1 MLLSDVY
8 NSSWFFKE
16 ITLSIITPK
25 IKSFLDIQK
34 LGYVATVSSD
44 GKPNISPKGTII
56 AWSENLLAFANIR
69 SPDTVNNL
77 QNNPFVEIN
86 VIDPLSRKG
95 YLFTGSAKIIKNTPT
110 YTEILNHYRNS
121 GIQSPINS
129 IVIVTVSSISEVLSP
144 LYDLGKTE
152 DEIKLKWKNFFN
164 KL

>member
-1 MLLSDVY
+1 M
-8 NSSWFFKE
+8 
-16 ITLSIITPK
+16 LSIITSE
-25 IKSFLDIQK
+25 IKTFLNAQK

-56 AWSENLLAFANIR
+56 PWSEHLLAFADIR
-69 SPDTVNNL
+69 SPDTMVNL
-77 QNNPFVEIN
+77 ENNPFVEIN

-95 YLFTGSAKIIKNTPT
+95 YLFAGTGKIIKDDSL
-110 YTEILNHYRNS
+110 YGEILNHYRTN

-129 IVIVTVSSISEVLSP
+129 IVLVSISSISVVTSP

-152 DEIKLKWKNFFN
+152 EEIKLKWKKYFN

>member
-1 MLLSDVY
+1 
-8 NSSWFFKE
+8 
-16 ITLSIITPK
+16 
-25 IKSFLDIQK
+25 LDTQK

-56 AWSENLLAFANIR
+56 SWSENLLAFADIR
-69 SPDTVNNL
+69 SPDTMKNL

-95 YLFTGSAKIIKNTPT
+95 YLFTGTAKIIKNTPL
-110 YTEILNHYRNS
+110 YVEIVNYYRKI

-129 IVIVTVSSISEVLSP
+129 IVIVSISSISVVTSP

-152 DEIKLKWKNFFN
+152 EEIRLKWKKYFN
-164 KL
+164 DL

>member
-1 MLLSDVY
+1 M
-8 NSSWFFKE
+8 
-16 ITLSIITPK
+16 LSIITSE
-25 IKSFLDIQK
+25 IKTFLNSQK

-56 AWSENLLAFANIR
+56 PWSENLLAFADIR
-69 SPDTVNNL
+69 SPDTMVNL
-77 QNNPFVEIN
+77 ENNPFVEIN

-95 YLFTGSAKIIKNTPT
+95 YLFAGTGKIIKDDLL
-110 YTEILNHYRNS
+110 YGEILNHYRTN

-129 IVIVTVSSISEVLSP
+129 IVLVSISSISVVTSP

-152 DEIKLKWKNFFN
+152 EEIKLKWKKYFN

>member
-1 MLLSDVY
+1 ML
-8 NSSWFFKE
+8 F
-16 ITLSIITPK
+16 IITSE
-25 IKSFLDIQK
+25 IKTFLNAQK

-56 AWSENLLAFANIR
+56 PWSENLLAFADIR
-69 SPDTVNNL
+69 SPDTMVNL
-77 QNNPFVEIN
+77 ENNPFVEIN

-95 YLFTGSAKIIKNTPT
+95 YLFAGTGKIIKDDSL
-110 YTEILNHYRNS
+110 YGEILNHYRTN

-129 IVIVTVSSISEVLSP
+129 IVLVSISSISVVTSP

-152 DEIKLKWKNFFN
+152 EEIKLKWKKYFN